1 MDIWFMIILPILVVG
16 VSLVVASYL
25 TPLFVFL
32 IDTYGGRLIRKL
44 LKTSG
49 SIVVNQSEQYTAYYI
64 GSSYIPQ
71 PIKNIMDKLNIFKKF
86 IKHTREKR

>member
-44 LKTSG
+44 LKTS
-49 SIVVNQSEQYTAYYI
+49 VVNQSEQYTAYYI

-71 PIKNIMDKLNIFKKF
+71 PIKHIMDKLNIFKKF